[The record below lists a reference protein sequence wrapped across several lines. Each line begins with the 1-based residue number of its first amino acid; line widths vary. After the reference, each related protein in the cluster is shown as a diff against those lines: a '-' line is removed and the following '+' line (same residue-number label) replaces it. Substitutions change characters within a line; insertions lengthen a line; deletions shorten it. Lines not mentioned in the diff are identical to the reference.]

1 MRTFGVVSHDE
12 EVYCFPEIQHPNFVN
27 IHECYLFEDEI
38 FIFTEYIGF
47 SIEDLLFHSIYPTER
62 EIAYIITQV
71 SRILPL
77 PYPTFVDITGPG
89 WHSVHRVL
97 ETRSPAYINRAKE
110 ESEARITCGL

>member
-1 MRTFGVVSHDE
+1 M
-12 EVYCFPEIQHPNFVN
+12 FVN
-27 IHECYLFEDEI
+27 FAFLDEI
-38 FIFTEYIGF
+38 DKNY
-47 SIEDLLFHSIYPTER
+47 DLLNYNKLTIQPLYSLKRIYCPTER